1 MDFITGLPP
10 SKGFSVILVVVDRF
24 SKGVHLGALPA
35 GFIAY
40 KVAELFVS
48 MVCKLHGLPRS
59 IVSDRDPIFISK
71 FWRDLFKFSGTFLR
85 MSSSY
90 HPQTDGQTEVMNH
103 TIEQYLRAFAHVM
116 PSLWATLLPWA
127 EYH

>member
-1 MDFITGLPP
+1 MDFITGLPV

-24 SKGVHLGALPA
+24 SKGIHLGALPS
-35 GFIAY
+35 GFTAY
-40 KVAELFVS
+40 KVAELFVT
-48 MVCKLHGLPRS
+48 MVCKHHGLPRS

-90 HPQTDGQTEVMNH
+90 HQQMDGQTEVMNR
-103 TIEQYLRAFAHVM
+103 TIEQ
-116 PSLWATLLPWA
+116 
-127 EYH
+127 